1 MKLIRIRICS
11 VLGLLVLLAGSV
23 VAQEDSKVQWY
34 SIEEVQE
41 LVKKEPRKIYIDMF
55 TDWCGW
61 CKVMDKKTFTDK
73 DVAEQLNT
81 NFYAVKFDA
90 EGREEVKFK
99 DQTFKFVAQG
109 SRGYHELAATL
120 MQGKMS
126 YPTSV
131 FLDEKLNLI
140 SPLPGYYPP
149 EKLDPI
155 LEFIGEDHYKTTD
168 YEKFLST
175 KETTNN

>member
-1 MKLIRIRICS
+1 M
-11 VLGLLVLLAGSV
+11 LAKIYKFLFILFIIAALNSNSF
-23 VAQEDSKVQWY
+23 AQEAPAVKWY

-41 LVKKEPRKIYIDMF
+41 LVKKDPRKIYIDMY

-73 DVAEQLNT
+73 GISEKLNT

-90 EGREEVKFK
+90 EGKENVTFNNRE
-99 DQTFKFVAQG
+99 FKFIAQG

-120 MQGKMS
+120 MQGKLS

-131 FLDEKLNLI
+131 FLDENLNVI

-155 LEFIGEDHYKTTD
+155 LKFIGEDHYKTTN
-168 YEKFLST
+168 YEQYLS
-175 KETTNN
+175 NIN